1 MNHPTQV
8 QAREIYRTVRLL
20 KGRLCR
26 KFQGR
31 TRVASGLDGCNELT
45 FVQSNVLMAI
55 EERGEL
61 SVKELADMLHVSRP
75 SASVMVDRLVDMG
88 LLVREQSQKDRREV
102 RIRLSDPG
110 LVRFQEMERQVL
122 EYISALLVQLGPD
135 FSAQWCDVY
144 ARIREVIAAEKRSE
158 AVQLAKKEGVE

>member
-1 MNHPTQV
+1 
-8 QAREIYRTVRLL
+8 
-20 KGRLCR
+20 
-26 KFQGR
+26 
-31 TRVASGLDGCNELT
+31 
-45 FVQSNVLMAI
+45 
-55 EERGEL
+55 
-61 SVKELADMLHVSRP
+61 
-75 SASVMVDRLVDMG
+75 MVDRLVDMG

-110 LVRFQEMERQVL
+110 LVHFQEMERQVL
-122 EYISALLVQLGPD
+122 EYISALLIQLGPD